1 MTSLIDPSKP
11 ISGNPTTQSVRDNF
25 LIAKNE
31 IESLQLVRAIRLA
44 HVATSVEIFQQC
56 ATDNTLQV
64 IQFNQVT
71 FKNPNDN
78 TVFEFDSGNNEIVIH
93 ETGWYSFSVSV
104 HIDRKTTAGADATWN
119 FWTQLKPPLGSFS
132 DFPDS
137 LRKVTLQASAG
148 VTNRFV
154 GFSIVSKTTVADSRL
169 RLVQAASDASRQ
181 LGVVSYPPT
190 GIYPGAPGIIVS
202 LQKIGGL

>member
-1 MTSLIDPSKP
+1 MTSLIDVTKP
-11 ISGNPTTQSVRDNF
+11 IAGNPTTQSVRDNF
-25 LIAKNE
+25 AAAKNE
-31 IESLQLVRAIRLA
+31 IESLQLARTLRLA
-44 HVATSVEIFQQC
+44 HVATTVEIFQQV
-56 ATDNTLQV
+56 ASDNTLQV
-64 IQFNQVT
+64 IQFNQTT

-78 TVFEFDSGNNEIVIH
+78 TIFEFDAGNNEIILH
-93 ETGWYSFSVSV
+93 ETGWYNFSVSV
-104 HIDRKTTAGADATWN
+104 HIDRKTTSGADATWS

-148 VTNRFV
+148 ITNRFV
-154 GFSIVSKTTVADSRL
+154 GFSIVSRSTVADSRL
-169 RLVQAASDASRQ
+169 RLVQAASDATRQ

-202 LQKIGGL
+202 LQKIGPI